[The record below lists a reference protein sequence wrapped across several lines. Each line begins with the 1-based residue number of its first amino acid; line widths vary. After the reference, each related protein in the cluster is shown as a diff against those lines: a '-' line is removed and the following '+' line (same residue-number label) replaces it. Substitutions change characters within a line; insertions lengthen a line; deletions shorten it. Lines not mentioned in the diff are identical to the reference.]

1 MHRRD
6 TSAYESRWL
15 NGVEILTLPE
25 VAQHAISLSIDLR
38 KFLFFRNLRAV
49 LKFDNGLVV
58 GRAYG

>member
-6 TSAYESRWL
+6 TSAYETRQL

-25 VAQHAISLSIDLR
+25 VAQHAISLRIDLR
-38 KFLFFRNLRAV
+38 TFLFFRNLRAV
-49 LKFDNGLVV
+49 LEFDNGLVV